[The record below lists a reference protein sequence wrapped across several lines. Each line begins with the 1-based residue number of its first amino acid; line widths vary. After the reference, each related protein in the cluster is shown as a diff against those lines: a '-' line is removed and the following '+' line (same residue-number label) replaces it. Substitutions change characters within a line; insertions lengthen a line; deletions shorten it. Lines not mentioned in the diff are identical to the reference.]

1 MERALA
7 ASNAK
12 EERETAAKN
21 AEELATLTKEGWK
34 GATLREKREARY
46 AFEMRFTKAKRA
58 AHPPPS
64 DADIRRKEEE
74 RKGETPA
81 QRDARLKKMLEKNSA
96 KRKHEDD
103 QLQTAYKRFI
113 SGDLKLSDSDGKWFS
128 ALSSADSS
136 SATTTKPARR
146 PRRAS

>member
-64 DADIRRKEEE
+64 DADIRRKE
-74 RKGETPA
+74 
-81 QRDARLKKMLEKNSA
+81 
-96 KRKHEDD
+96 
-103 QLQTAYKRFI
+103 
-113 SGDLKLSDSDGKWFS
+113 
-128 ALSSADSS
+128 
-136 SATTTKPARR
+136 
-146 PRRAS
+146 